1 MIVLADSRSRVTG
14 RIDCRVV
21 GVALGHS
28 GVNTVIRR
36 RDVQLAVVNDNF
48 LRLDAL
54 LATGYGERAAV
65 HGELR
70 LGVHALAAGFHDIGA
85 PGHGRLHVGAQGV
98 IGRLDLRV
106 AAGQTQIR
114 GRPEALIARFHGE
127 RATVDGHKPARRILV
142 VARLHTVAAG
152 RDGEGATGHL
162 HAVLAAQS
170 VLLGDHGN
178 RAARDH
184 EVVLGVHAMAIV
196 AFDAQRAGAVDGQVG
211 LRVQRR
217 VGLVLP
223 FRKRIART
231 VGQRVLCAVGQ
242 GHEYLV
248 SLLDVQRRPRLVAN
262 RRAAKHDLHLVLATG
277 VHHQRPGRQ
286 LSGHHI
292 GAGGGNSH
300 RGALHRSTFAGH
312 RRALARQR
320 NVCRGGDIVGSVL
333 VAVGIL
339 EIHTGDVDKRR
350 PVHPVSRARCAAI
363 ALGPAALS
371 LLAFLASAF
380 GGFLERA
387 ARAPRQRQRPRQ
399 RHSQGSTAPSPS
411 SRHASAH
418 HLVRLQHQF
427 SLCRLPLWSCT
438 TIGLISLGASRHRC
452 SPTSARPLK
461 NAAVKK
467 QLPRQQQRYRDG
479 TDSCASSSLFLLPR
493 SEGDQ
498 ARSGRRAPMPEST
511 SRSAPRT

>member
-1 MIVLADSRSRVTG
+1 
-14 RIDCRVV
+14 
-21 GVALGHS
+21 
-28 GVNTVIRR
+28 
-36 RDVQLAVVNDNF
+36 
-48 LRLDAL
+48 
-54 LATGYGERAAV
+54 
-65 HGELR
+65 
-70 LGVHALAAGFHDIGA
+70 
-85 PGHGRLHVGAQGV
+85 
-98 IGRLDLRV
+98 
-106 AAGQTQIR
+106 
-114 GRPEALIARFHGE
+114 
-127 RATVDGHKPARRILV
+127 
-142 VARLHTVAAG
+142 
-152 RDGEGATGHL
+152 
-162 HAVLAAQS
+162 
-170 VLLGDHGN
+170 
-178 RAARDH
+178 
-184 EVVLGVHAMAIV
+184 MAIV

-223 FRKRIART
+223 FRKLIART

-286 LSGHHI
+286 LSGHCI

-300 RGALHRSTFAGH
+300 RGAFHRSTFTRH

-399 RHSQGSTAPSPS
+399 RHSQGPTAPSPS

-427 SLCRLPLWSCT
+427 SLCRLFVYTVYT
-438 TIGLISLGASRHRC
+438 TTRYILLGASRHRC

-467 QLPRQQQRYRDG
+467 QLPRQQQRCRDG

>member
-1 MIVLADSRSRVTG
+1 
-14 RIDCRVV
+14 
-21 GVALGHS
+21 
-28 GVNTVIRR
+28 
-36 RDVQLAVVNDNF
+36 
-48 LRLDAL
+48 
-54 LATGYGERAAV
+54 
-65 HGELR
+65 
-70 LGVHALAAGFHDIGA
+70 
-85 PGHGRLHVGAQGV
+85 
-98 IGRLDLRV
+98 
-106 AAGQTQIR
+106 
-114 GRPEALIARFHGE
+114 
-127 RATVDGHKPARRILV
+127 
-142 VARLHTVAAG
+142 
-152 RDGEGATGHL
+152 
-162 HAVLAAQS
+162 
-170 VLLGDHGN
+170 
-178 RAARDH
+178 
-184 EVVLGVHAMAIV
+184 MAIV

-223 FRKRIART
+223 FRKLIART

-300 RGALHRSTFAGH
+300 RGAFHRSTFTRH
-312 RRALARQR
+312 RCALARQC

-333 VAVGIL
+333 VTVGVR
-339 EIHTGDVDKRR
+339 EIHAGDVDKRR

-438 TIGLISLGASRHRC
+438 TIGLISLGASREPKAFRA
-452 SPTSARPLK
+452 PE
-461 NAAVKK
+461 
-467 QLPRQQQRYRDG
+467 
-479 TDSCASSSLFLLPR
+479 ASSPER
-493 SEGDQ
+493 SSSS
-498 ARSGRRAPMPEST
+498 RSGTAARRSSPSQAPARADAAGRSAGRGCPCWWS
-511 SRSAPRT
+511 SPRSAPIPRRSD

>member
-1 MIVLADSRSRVTG
+1 MLAVGHLTRLDTLRKLRTLAFRAFGTLGHLTLLHIFGTLGSLAVLGAESSRRLGHRIIAALSSRRLGHRAVAVLASLRLGRLVRFRAVRKLRTLAAPSVLRVSALTAVALALTALVASMIVLADSRSRVTG

-85 PGHGRLHVGAQGV
+85 PDHGRLHVGAQGV

-106 AAGQTQIR
+106 AASQTQIR
-114 GRPEALIARFHGE
+114 GRLEALIARFHGE
-127 RATVDGHKPARRILV
+127 GATVDGHKPAGRILV

-152 RDGEGATGHL
+152 RDGEGAIGHL

-223 FRKRIART
+223 FRKLIART

-262 RRAAKHDLHLVLATG
+262 RRAAKHDLHLVLAIG
-277 VHHQRPGRQ
+277 VHHQRPGR
-286 LSGHHI
+286 
-292 GAGGGNSH
+292 
-300 RGALHRSTFAGH
+300 
-312 RRALARQR
+312 
-320 NVCRGGDIVGSVL
+320 
-333 VAVGIL
+333 
-339 EIHTGDVDKRR
+339 
-350 PVHPVSRARCAAI
+350 
-363 ALGPAALS
+363 
-371 LLAFLASAF
+371 
-380 GGFLERA
+380 
-387 ARAPRQRQRPRQ
+387 
-399 RHSQGSTAPSPS
+399 
-411 SRHASAH
+411 
-418 HLVRLQHQF
+418 
-427 SLCRLPLWSCT
+427 
-438 TIGLISLGASRHRC
+438 
-452 SPTSARPLK
+452 
-461 NAAVKK
+461 
-467 QLPRQQQRYRDG
+467 
-479 TDSCASSSLFLLPR
+479 
-493 SEGDQ
+493 
-498 ARSGRRAPMPEST
+498 
-511 SRSAPRT
+511 